1 VLAFVAL
8 FVTLSVAS
16 APFLTWDNLFNIIDQ
31 NAGVGII
38 AVGSTLVFI
47 AGAFDLSVGAVYS
60 MAGVVA
66 ALAAPEVGAAAA
78 LLLGGLLG
86 LGFGVVNGLLA
97 TVGRI
102 NAFVAT
108 LATATMIGGLAVV
121 VTNGSY
127 IYVTTASFTTVGRG
141 SLGRLTYPSLVWIV
155 FTIVCAVLL
164 HRTRFGRYVYAAGGN
179 EEAARL
185 SGIRVGLVRTACFA
199 LSGLSAGL
207 AGILLVSRTATGQA
221 NAAGFDLVILAVAG
235 IVIGGTSL
243 LGGEGAI
250 WRTILGVLL
259 LAMIGNGFDLLS
271 INPNYQDIIRGALI
285 AGAVGVDTW
294 GRRRS

>member
-1 VLAFVAL
+1 MALRATPCADRRRADARGRRRREARDLRSASSARSERVGHPPDLLGGRGGPWALAPGSGHARRSDRGRYGRASCRRGGRAPSSLRHPFGCRCRSRRRAPIGGSTNQARIAKACRRGLRALVGASGLEIARAYGIVLAFVAL

-121 VTNGSY
+121 
-127 IYVTTASFTTVGRG
+127 
-141 SLGRLTYPSLVWIV
+141 
-155 FTIVCAVLL
+155 
-164 HRTRFGRYVYAAGGN
+164 
-179 EEAARL
+179 
-185 SGIRVGLVRTACFA
+185 
-199 LSGLSAGL
+199 
-207 AGILLVSRTATGQA
+207 
-221 NAAGFDLVILAVAG
+221 
-235 IVIGGTSL
+235 
-243 LGGEGAI
+243 
-250 WRTILGVLL
+250 
-259 LAMIGNGFDLLS
+259 
-271 INPNYQDIIRGALI
+271 
-285 AGAVGVDTW
+285 
-294 GRRRS
+294 

>member
-1 VLAFVAL
+1 MLAFVAL